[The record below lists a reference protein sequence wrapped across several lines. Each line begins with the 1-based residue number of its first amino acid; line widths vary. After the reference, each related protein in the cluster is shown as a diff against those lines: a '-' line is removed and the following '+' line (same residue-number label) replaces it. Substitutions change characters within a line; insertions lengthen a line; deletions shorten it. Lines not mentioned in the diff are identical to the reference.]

1 MAKGST
7 FFFEV
12 ISPDGILFQDEA
24 YEVSLPTPTGEITI
38 LPHHAALVTKLSEGE
53 VKIYQEGKEKYIA
66 IIGGFLEIKDNKVRL
81 LSDYAIRTESIE
93 VAKAEERKRRAEEK
107 IKDKKDNTDFII
119 AEKDLR
125 KSILELKVSQ
135 NIKKRHRTT

>member
-135 NIKKRHRTT
+135 NIKKRHRNT